1 MAAMKLYYGDNLV
14 GGEVDLAEFEQLK
27 TDVEDKFDKGED
39 SVITGDRDYDNA
51 ALMEMAVKGNTAEI
65 DSLNSKLDEWL
76 ATDKPELIVELQN
89 LFPKYTDDDDDQT
102 ALMYDSA
109 AKMGIVVA
117 KNEQDI
123 ITGDAATLKDAKE
136 YADAQ
141 DAVTLT
147 SANTHS
153 DANDAVTLKAANDYT
168 DNKVQNIPGIDELEK
183 VENEAVRNANI
194 IAGLN
199 APVGVMQIAVVGALP
214 GDPDPHTLYVV
225 GIV

>member
-27 TDVEDKFDKGED
+27 TDVEGKFDKGED

-51 ALMEMAVKGNTAEI
+51 ALMEMAIKGNTTEI

-76 ATDKPELIVELQN
+76 ANDKPELIVELQN

-123 ITGDAATLKDAKE
+123 VTGDAATLAAAKTHS
-136 YADAQ
+136 DDN
-141 DAVTLT
+141 DAVTLAA
-147 SANTHS
+147 ANTHS
-153 DANDAVTLKAANDYT
+153 DDNDAVTLQAANDYT
-168 DNKVQNIPGIDELEK
+168 DNAVQNIPGIDELEK

-194 IAGLN
+194 VAGLN
-199 APVGVMQIAVVGALP
+199 PPSGVMQIAVVGALP
-214 GDPDPHTLYVV
+214 NDPDPNTLYVV
-225 GIV
+225 GTV